1 MFFVK
6 SSYIYSGI
14 PFLYVQDFLFFAQK
28 EIIAKIYKKVLKNE
42 FGCGIIC
49 MKFLLVSLYPS
60 VSVRMKELYTVE
72 KASLSPAVLYE
83 KLEQTYRLLSTKVS
97 SRSIGSGQG
106 RYLQLLLSGDGIS
119 QTELVPLLGVSPST
133 ASELTDKLLAAGHI
147 TRAKDASDKR
157 RVLIYITDSGK
168 EVADSFKSESAA
180 AVQEAFSLLSAEE
193 QATLYSLLSALT
205 DGEKIAVGAP
215 VCEDKMIRPGKRL

>member
-1 MFFVK
+1 
-6 SSYIYSGI
+6 
-14 PFLYVQDFLFFAQK
+14 
-28 EIIAKIYKKVLKNE
+28 
-42 FGCGIIC
+42 
-49 MKFLLVSLYPS
+49 MKFLLVSFYPT
-60 VSVRMKELYTVE
+60 VCVHLKELCTVE

-83 KLEQTYRLLSTKVS
+83 KLEQTTRLLGAKVG

-147 TRAKDASDKR
+147 TRAKDPADKR

-168 EVADSFKSESAA
+168 EIADSFKNESAA
-180 AVQEAFSLLSAEE
+180 ALQEAFAVLSAEE
-193 QATLYSLLSALT
+193 QDTMHALLCALC
-205 DGEKIAVGAP
+205 DG
-215 VCEDKMIRPGKRL
+215 DKPAAIPCPCADSMIRPGKRL